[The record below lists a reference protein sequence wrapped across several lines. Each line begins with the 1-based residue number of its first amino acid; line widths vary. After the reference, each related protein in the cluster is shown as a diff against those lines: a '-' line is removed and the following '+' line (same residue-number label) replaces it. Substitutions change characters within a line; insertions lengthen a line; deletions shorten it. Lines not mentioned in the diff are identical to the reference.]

1 MALAFGGR
9 DIGDLSIG
17 GGLEVDPRTGAAAL
31 RVPVPAPPG
40 RHGLGPALT
49 LAYSSGA
56 GNSAFGAGWS
66 LAGLPAIGIDTRFHV
81 PRWDGTDGFQ
91 LGGEDL
97 VPWLE
102 LKAGTWSPR
111 GFVDGDWSVA
121 FLRSRRGGAQV
132 RIERWVHQPTGR
144 VHFRTRDARNVVTIY
159 GARPNAAARVAD
171 PADEARTFAWLP
183 ELQIDPH
190 GNAVWL
196 EYAAETLD
204 GVDRSAPCER
214 QRPSLAQRYLKRI
227 RYGNVA
233 PLALD
238 EAIVSGA
245 LPAPLRW
252 CFQLALDF
260 GDHGAPDNVPASMPD
275 RAWPAREDPFS
286 SFRNGFEVRTYRL
299 CRRLLAF
306 HEIDELGAGPTL
318 VGALVLT
325 HKEDPAGSILR
336 EIAYV
341 GYRRDADVVT
351 SKAIPPLRMTYAP
364 AASATS
370 FTEAPAE
377 TQENVPAGLAGH
389 RHTFVDLLGE
399 GLPGILTESDRA
411 WYYKPNLGGGQF
423 GGQAMVLERPATRP
437 GTFGFGDVDRDG
449 NTDLSQLSGRLAG
462 SYQLDREEATW
473 TGFRPFPALPHV
485 EALGG
490 RAQWVDL
497 NGDGRADIVVAKAD
511 SFVWFAS
518 DGDGFLPP
526 VEIPTPGGI
535 NAAPTLA
542 ADAALDFFFA
552 DMSGDGLP
560 DLVRVQ
566 NGRVEYWPSLGNG
579 RFGDGVL
586 MDGAPEFAPDAE
598 FDAARLRFVDLD
610 GSGASDLV
618 YLGQGE
624 VTCWINAAGNGLVPG
639 PHLAGLPYFDNVS
652 SVQVLDFLGDGR
664 ACLVWSS
671 PLPGRESPLEYL
683 PLTPRDRPRLLLA
696 VDDSLGR
703 ETRLTYSSSA
713 THYLRDIASGRG
725 WSTRLPGHSPVVDRC
740 EVIDQIGNTRSV
752 QRFEYHDGYYDGV
765 ERVPRGFGQVD
776 VSDADAVDGT
786 APGPGAAAFAA
797 PALVRTWFHLG
808 TPMWGHHRPRDT
820 YAGDPD
826 LPWLAHHVVE
836 DAAGLMPEAIEDG
849 LRALAGQ
856 VIRREVYAVDEHGK
870 PGSHPFDVQQ
880 SSYRLRST
888 QPAHGG
894 AEAAFS
900 VTKVEDATWSYEQAP
915 GDPRVNHHVIIET
928 DNYERPVRDA
938 AIGYARRDGR
948 PRDIA
953 AQDRCLVAVHD
964 HDQLNIDERDRFE
977 LGIPIEG
984 KSYELVGIRP
994 GKTALFMREQLRGQP
1009 VAAALA
1015 MPGPHDVDPPDDP
1028 GQGPRA
1034 RLLSWDQSFYW
1045 NDARAAALPLRQV
1058 GLSTMVHHE
1067 EAACFSSTF
1076 VADALAGRVDDG
1088 RLSALGYLQRG
1099 DLWWQIDEIHHF
1111 TPAAEFSQRAA
1122 IERADGA
1129 ITRFTYD
1136 AHALAITTVIDPLGN
1151 ATAGVIDYHQLAP
1164 WRLTDPNGNVSE
1176 VRYDPLGVVI
1186 TATSYGHVGD
1196 EAWGFD
1202 ALDAVALRAP
1212 ATVADA
1218 LADPNHYLQGAARYA
1233 WYDLGAWS
1241 HDGMPT
1247 TVLGLTREDLLH
1259 DGAGTGTDA
1268 GRVQIGIAYL
1278 DGLGRA
1284 LQEKVL
1290 VEAGPAI
1297 QRDEQGEVVID
1308 AGGRPVPA
1316 TTDPRWRASG
1326 HVVYNG
1332 KQHPGRQYEP
1342 FFTSSPAFEGDEVLQ
1357 HVGVPTL
1364 TRYDAVGR
1372 AVGQDFPNGTFTQ
1385 STFNAW
1391 TLEQADPND
1400 TVLVSAYR
1408 ALREG
1413 LPVGDAE
1420 RQAYEHAKAHA
1431 GTAGLTYLDPLGRPS
1446 GSLAQGGVTA
1456 ADSRSEMLL
1465 DVEGQPR
1472 AVIDP
1477 RGLIAFT
1484 YRRDMQGRLFFEHGL
1499 DAGDAWSLPD
1509 AHDRVINAWNAR
1521 GFEIERGYD
1530 LGDRPLYTHVRGGDG
1545 ASPLDHRVEEW
1556 AYGESLADPIDAAR
1570 RNMLGRIVTTRDS
1583 ACETSAS
1590 RFDPLGSVLGAIR
1603 RLRADV
1609 DTEPDWRA
1617 PVPLEAE
1624 SFTTAAIHDAL
1635 GRPRRDTLPDGT
1647 VRAYEY
1653 LPSGPLA
1660 RVRIT
1665 TPDGTLVD
1673 KPIVDGASYGARGE
1687 RQTLALGN
1695 GAALQYGYDAET
1707 YRLKTQTATLGARSL
1722 QRLRYTHDP
1731 VGNLVRLTDD
1741 AQEGPGA
1748 VISGVVVPARRDYVY
1763 DAHYRLRQA
1772 SGRVHQAL
1780 LQTDHVP
1787 SNPGT
1792 FKGTRHLS
1800 LSNGA
1805 AVERFTRTYDY
1816 DASGNLRYIKH
1827 VGKSQSFT
1835 TDLWISATSNRSLP
1849 ALDANNLPIPA
1860 PENNFDGAGNLRE
1873 MPHLRRIDW
1882 SFRGS
1887 LGRAVVIERPG
1898 GTDDGE
1904 RYVYGGD
1911 GLRVRKISTRVVYGG
1926 KIETTEKV
1934 YFGDSER
1941 KRIRLDGT
1949 VIFERWTTHVGDGA
1963 QRVALVHRWIKD
1975 DHAREVDDVTQ
1986 PRVHYQLNTHQGS
1999 SALELD
2005 ETGNLISY
2013 EEYFPYG
2020 GTAFLAG
2027 DNLRE
2032 VARKEYRYSGKECDD
2047 VTGLYDYGH
2056 RYYAPW
2062 MGRWLSPDPIGPKDD
2077 LNLYQFVRGN
2087 PVNNVDHD
2095 GLETVGAQQQGG
2107 NVHYRR
2113 IAEGWA
2119 GAENAPGQGEITI
2132 LHPDTHQMVRV
2143 TGQQALE
2150 IARQHNINLEIQ
2162 VIDPELGAQR
2172 RKDELRAVDEAVR
2185 GLAEALGNPL
2195 PAGTAGAPSGG
2206 TGAGTGNQANGS
2218 SSSSDASATG
2228 AHDQTGKGGLG
2239 ASDLGA
2245 GGMGA
2250 GRGTQGGGAGN
2261 GPGSGAGNSTGNG
2274 AGPSL
2279 AGNGVGIGTGT
2290 GTGTGTRAGTG
2301 TGLGTHHGKGSG
2313 DGTGNG
2319 AGIGAGHG
2327 KGKEGGDGNGT
2338 KGAGTGNG
2346 KGTADGGKGH
2356 GTHGTGRRT
2365 TDDSGARDSGIGTKT
2380 GGTSDQLPSLDG
2392 PPATPGMN
2400 ENGGDANGAPDGS
2413 RFGIRG
2419 GTGEKLTGDGIVGG
2433 SKSGIPGGKSTG
2445 HEGGTRDGVPN
2456 PPRDGALDIATR
2468 VAGVANLELDSGKKD
2483 GQVGGIPG
2491 GHGSTNLGAFGQLGY
2506 IAVTIIGLIGP
2517 GKVWNGIKNGIR
2529 AGLRL
2534 GARGLL
2540 REGVALLER
2549 RALGLLGGLAK
2560 SMLGLR
2566 KVAGSLAEAWTGRGT
2581 RTFYSAQGAE
2591 DIARL
2596 LERGGVP
2603 WPQGALDG
2611 SLRDIFGPG
2620 LYTWATR
2627 EQAES
2632 YAQALAKYGASD
2644 LKILAHRISLQDL
2657 GRLNTANLTRMTDE
2671 AANLIYDM
2679 GVNHGFEQIVRTTGN
2694 FGAEHFFR
2702 REMFPLFTNWV
2713 LK

>member
-1 MALAFGGR
+1 M
-9 DIGDLSIG
+9 
-17 GGLEVDPRTGAAAL
+17 
-31 RVPVPAPPG
+31 
-40 RHGLGPALT
+40 
-49 LAYSSGA
+49 
-56 GNSAFGAGWS
+56 
-66 LAGLPAIGIDTRFHV
+66 
-81 PRWDGTDGFQ
+81 
-91 LGGEDL
+91 
-97 VPWLE
+97 
-102 LKAGTWSPR
+102 
-111 GFVDGDWSVA
+111 
-121 FLRSRRGGAQV
+121 
-132 RIERWVHQPTGR
+132 
-144 VHFRTRDARNVVTIY
+144 
-159 GARPNAAARVAD
+159 
-171 PADEARTFAWLP
+171 
-183 ELQIDPH
+183 
-190 GNAVWL
+190 
-196 EYAAETLD
+196 
-204 GVDRSAPCER
+204 
-214 QRPSLAQRYLKRI
+214 
-227 RYGNVA
+227 
-233 PLALD
+233 
-238 EAIVSGA
+238 
-245 LPAPLRW
+245 
-252 CFQLALDF
+252 
-260 GDHGAPDNVPASMPD
+260 
-275 RAWPAREDPFS
+275 
-286 SFRNGFEVRTYRL
+286 
-299 CRRLLAF
+299 
-306 HEIDELGAGPTL
+306 
-318 VGALVLT
+318 
-325 HKEDPAGSILR
+325 
-336 EIAYV
+336 
-341 GYRRDADVVT
+341 
-351 SKAIPPLRMTYAP
+351 
-364 AASATS
+364 
-370 FTEAPAE
+370 
-377 TQENVPAGLAGH
+377 
-389 RHTFVDLLGE
+389 
-399 GLPGILTESDRA
+399 
-411 WYYKPNLGGGQF
+411 
-423 GGQAMVLERPATRP
+423 
-437 GTFGFGDVDRDG
+437 
-449 NTDLSQLSGRLAG
+449 
-462 SYQLDREEATW
+462 
-473 TGFRPFPALPHV
+473 
-485 EALGG
+485 
-490 RAQWVDL
+490 
-497 NGDGRADIVVAKAD
+497 
-511 SFVWFAS
+511 
-518 DGDGFLPP
+518 
-526 VEIPTPGGI
+526 
-535 NAAPTLA
+535 
-542 ADAALDFFFA
+542 
-552 DMSGDGLP
+552 
-560 DLVRVQ
+560 
-566 NGRVEYWPSLGNG
+566 
-579 RFGDGVL
+579 
-586 MDGAPEFAPDAE
+586 
-598 FDAARLRFVDLD
+598 
-610 GSGASDLV
+610 
-618 YLGQGE
+618 
-624 VTCWINAAGNGLVPG
+624 
-639 PHLAGLPYFDNVS
+639 
-652 SVQVLDFLGDGR
+652 
-664 ACLVWSS
+664 
-671 PLPGRESPLEYL
+671 
-683 PLTPRDRPRLLLA
+683 
-696 VDDSLGR
+696 
-703 ETRLTYSSSA
+703 
-713 THYLRDIASGRG
+713 
-725 WSTRLPGHSPVVDRC
+725 
-740 EVIDQIGNTRSV
+740 
-752 QRFEYHDGYYDGV
+752 
-765 ERVPRGFGQVD
+765 
-776 VSDADAVDGT
+776 
-786 APGPGAAAFAA
+786 
-797 PALVRTWFHLG
+797 
-808 TPMWGHHRPRDT
+808 
-820 YAGDPD
+820 
-826 LPWLAHHVVE
+826 
-836 DAAGLMPEAIEDG
+836 
-849 LRALAGQ
+849 
-856 VIRREVYAVDEHGK
+856 
-870 PGSHPFDVQQ
+870 
-880 SSYRLRST
+880 
-888 QPAHGG
+888 
-894 AEAAFS
+894 
-900 VTKVEDATWSYEQAP
+900 TKVEDATWSYEQAP
-915 GDPRVNHHVIIET
+915 GDPRVNHHVIVET
-928 DNYERPVRDA
+928 DNFERPVRDA

-994 GKTALFMREQLRGQP
+994 GKTGLFTREQLRAQP

-1028 GQGPRA
+1028 GQGLRA

-1045 NDARAAALPLRQV
+1045 DDARAAALPLRQV

-1076 VADALAGRVDDG
+1076 IADALAGRVDDG
-1088 RLSALGYLQRG
+1088 RLSALGYLQRDG
-1099 DLWWQIDEIHHF
+1099 LWWQIDEIHHF

-1136 AHALAITTVIDPLGN
+1136 AYALTITAVTDPLGN

-1218 LADPNHYLQGAARYA
+1218 LADPSHYLQGAARYA

-1247 TVLGLTREDLLH
+1247 TVLGLTREDLLR

-1316 TTDPRWRASG
+1316 MTDPRWRASG

-1446 GSLAQGGVTA
+1446 GSLAQGGATA

-1465 DVEGQPR
+1465 DIEGQPR

-1477 RGLIAFT
+1477 RGLIAFI
-1484 YRRDMQGRLFFEHGL
+1484 YRRDMQGRLFFEHSL

-1695 GAALQYGYDAET
+1695 GAALQYDYDAET

-1787 SNPGT
+1787 GNPGT

-1849 ALDANNLPIPA
+1849 AFDANNLPIPA
-1860 PENNFDGAGNLRE
+1860 PENNFDGAGNLHE

-1904 RYVYGGD
+1904 RYIYGGD

-1949 VIFERWTTHVGDGA
+1949 VIFERWTTHVGDGT

-1975 DHAREVDDVTQ
+1975 DHAREVDDVAQ

-2027 DNLRE
+2027 DNLCE

-2077 LNLYQFVRGN
+2077 LNLYQFVRGD
-2087 PVNNVDHD
+2087 PVGKVDAN
-2095 GLETVGAQQQGG
+2095 GLETSDTGIKLVNAPPPALTGNLTKDIQIERAWLVQNVPKAATISDDDVGRLVTAQFGTIVLVPRDPTDVAG
-2107 NVHYRR
+2107 ER
-2113 IAEGWA
+2113 GWA
-2119 GAENAPGQGEITI
+2119 VVSSQYFESTWKPASEAWDAEQGS
-2132 LHPDTHQMVRV
+2132 
-2143 TGQQALE
+2143 
-2150 IARQHNINLEIQ
+2150 
-2162 VIDPELGAQR
+2162 QR
-2172 RKDELRAVDEAVR
+2172 TFLVPSS
-2185 GLAEALGNPL
+2185 NPNHL
-2195 PAGTAGAPSGG
+2195 SGG
-2206 TGAGTGNQANGS
+2206 SGAGTGNTTAGADGS
-2218 SSSSDASATG
+2218 
-2228 AHDQTGKGGLG
+2228 GK
-2239 ASDLGA
+2239 S
-2245 GGMGA
+2245 
-2250 GRGTQGGGAGN
+2250 TVEPQ
-2261 GPGSGAGNSTGNG
+2261 PGSGISVSVSGKEKTAKDAGDGSGVGSKDEKGKSDGKTNG
-2274 AGPSL
+2274 ATGGLPGSANSGGGGGRSGKGPGGQFGVARGGRPDGVLGGTPYSPGRKPGEQDDSRKPSSSVPGNQPDSDGSGAPSDSRPGL
-2279 AGNGVGIGTGT
+2279 GDQRPVQGPGVAPGAPPPRGSRPTHGEGPGGAKQEAEGRSGPYGWKNVLLDVAGMMNFEFGDDEPGGREGGVPGGRGHWQSELLQWLYIDAAFLNFIELLTGIGE
-2290 GTGTGTRAGTG
+2290 
-2301 TGLGTHHGKGSG
+2301 LVE
-2313 DGTGNG
+2313 
-2319 AGIGAGHG
+2319 GI
-2327 KGKEGGDGNGT
+2327 
-2338 KGAGTGNG
+2338 
-2346 KGTADGGKGH
+2346 
-2356 GTHGTGRRT
+2356 
-2365 TDDSGARDSGIGTKT
+2365 IGTVRSVFKLGRSLVT
-2380 GGTSDQLPSLDG
+2380 ELPNLL
-2392 PPATPGMN
+2392 
-2400 ENGGDANGAPDGS
+2400 
-2413 RFGIRG
+2413 RFG
-2419 GTGEKLTGDGIVGG
+2419 
-2433 SKSGIPGGKSTG
+2433 
-2445 HEGGTRDGVPN
+2445 
-2456 PPRDGALDIATR
+2456 
-2468 VAGVANLELDSGKKD
+2468 
-2483 GQVGGIPG
+2483 
-2491 GHGSTNLGAFGQLGY
+2491 
-2506 IAVTIIGLIGP
+2506 
-2517 GKVWNGIKNGIR
+2517 W
-2529 AGLRL
+2529 
-2534 GARGLL
+2534 RGLV
-2540 REGVALLER
+2540 RE
-2549 RALGLLGGLAK
+2549 LGLLVGPSGRVISRSTQVVPGGLVLSELSGGAK
-2560 SMLGLR
+2560 RLVRSLASRGEVHLGSGVHVNELRQASEFFGREIGVFQNETTGTLRAALGGPRGVSGKLR
-2566 KVAGSLAEAWTGRGT
+2566 KLGEAWVAHTHPVYFSEAGHFAIDIRNATSRIEVVVDLSGNVTHFNNTGILNDPA
-2581 RTFYSAQGAE
+2581 YSPINIYGY
-2591 DIARL
+2591 IV
-2596 LERGGVP
+2596 GI
-2603 WPQGALDG
+2603 
-2611 SLRDIFGPG
+2611 LR
-2620 LYTWATR
+2620 
-2627 EQAES
+2627 
-2632 YAQALAKYGASD
+2632 
-2644 LKILAHRISLQDL
+2644 
-2657 GRLNTANLTRMTDE
+2657 
-2671 AANLIYDM
+2671 
-2679 GVNHGFEQIVRTTGN
+2679 
-2694 FGAEHFFR
+2694 
-2702 REMFPLFTNWV
+2702 
-2713 LK
+2713 